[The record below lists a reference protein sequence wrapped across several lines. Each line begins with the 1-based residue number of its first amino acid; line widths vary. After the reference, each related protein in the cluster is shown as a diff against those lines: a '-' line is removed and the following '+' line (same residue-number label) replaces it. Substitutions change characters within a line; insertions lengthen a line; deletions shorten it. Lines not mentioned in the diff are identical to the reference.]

1 MKPIFLIVLLC
12 LSALTGSAQNQPE
25 QNCINGI
32 PVCLPTYTQPNT
44 YIGPGTVIE
53 LNTANQGCLGSGEK
67 NCVWYIIQVSIS
79 GQLSFNITPGNLAN
93 DYDWAVWDITA
104 NGCQDIYNGNPPVAC
119 NYSGAPGVTGLSSA
133 VPLPGTGQFSAS
145 ITVTAGQTLA
155 LNVSNYSET
164 QQSGY
169 LLDFSTST
177 ASVYDTVGPKFLSVY
192 VPCAYVSDS
201 VDLKMNEPVKCSS
214 VQADGSIFYIRTA
227 AGGML
232 PGGIGILSA
241 TPLNCISATALTRD
255 IRIRFTSVLPP
266 GTYRLF
272 PKIGTNGT
280 AIADG
285 CGNTVNTATPPRDS
299 IPFTMVTP
307 VPPEV
312 VFVEPPSCIS
322 AKISW
327 DRKIRCNTVATN
339 GSDFTI
345 TGPSTVNIIRVDKSK
360 CDSLGLVDTLTL
372 YFEESVALPGTYTL
386 GFKTGTDGDGIL
398 DTCGKAAVV
407 PIDFVVSD
415 EGITATITPGVLCE
429 PGYVDLTS
437 ATQLPPS
444 NYTPVCGT
452 TTSGR
457 FMNTNTLNAIV
468 GTGTTISDG
477 GTTYTPLNS
486 YWQNNRTQMIYKA
499 ADLLAGGLVAGRID
513 QLTLDIAS
521 KASTIPYSGYTI
533 KMGCTPLNDLTGGY
547 VDGLPTVYGPVSY
560 TSSVGFNN
568 FPLSNI
574 YEWDGTQNIIVEI
587 CFSNPTYSIGY
598 DQVRYTSNP
607 TTTNTVLHR
616 FDDAGP
622 AGCTYTNTST
632 TNGGNGSA
640 LPNMR
645 FRATTPPVGGYFLRW
660 FPGTG
665 VFDSTAANTRAYV
678 DKDKEFIVQVI
689 DTFQCFRRDTVRVII
704 PPRFPE
710 ANPNNDTSICLGGSA
725 SLMTSGGQT
734 YNWFPSTGLSCTDC
748 PNPIASPEVTTT
760 YFVSIADQYGCADTL
775 TNTVVVNPLP
785 VVRAS
790 ADTFIN
796 WGSTAQLYVFS
807 PGANYFLWTPIN
819 GLNNANSPMPKASPL
834 ETTEY
839 RVEVIDSNY
848 CINYDTVIVSVN
860 KDVTMFVPS
869 AFTPNGDGTNDRFQ
883 VINLAFHKLIE
894 MRVFNRW
901 GQQVCTT
908 TDNRQG
914 WDGTIDGTPQPA
926 GVYQYI
932 IRVALADG
940 NVQIFKGDLT
950 LLR

>member
-1 MKPIFLIVLLC
+1 MKPIFLLFLLC
-12 LSALTGSAQNQPE
+12 LSALAGNAQNRPE
-25 QNCINGI
+25 QNCIDGI
-32 PVCLPTYTQPNT
+32 PVCQSGYSQTNTYT
-44 YIGPGTVIE
+44 GPGTVVE
-53 LNTANQGCLGSGEK
+53 LDATNQGCLGSGER
-67 NCVWYIIQVSIS
+67 NCVWYIIQVSS
-79 GQLSFNITPGNLAN
+79 TGLLSLNITPNILTN
-93 DYDWAVWDITA
+93 DYDFAVWDITA
-104 NGCQDIYNGNPPVAC
+104 NGCQDIYNGTPPIAC
-119 NYSGAPGVTGLSSA
+119 NYSGLSGITGLTTTL
-133 VPLPGTGQFSAS
+133 PLPGAQFSPS
-145 ITVTAGQTLA
+145 IMVTAGQTLA
-155 LNVSNYSET
+155 LNVSNFST
-164 QQSGY
+164 TNQSGY
-169 LLDFSTST
+169 VLDFSNST
-177 ASVYDTVGPKFLSVY
+177 ASIYDTLPPRFASTY
-192 VPCAYVSDS
+192 VRCGYAADS
-201 VDLKMNEPVKCSS
+201 VDVRMTESIKCSS
-214 VQADGSIFYIRTA
+214 IEADGSNFFVVSGA
-227 AGGML
+227 
-232 PGGIGILSA
+232 PGTVVPPGTTVIGA
-241 TPLNCISATALTRD
+241 RGLNCSSPTSLTRI
-255 IRIRFTSVLPP
+255 IRVKFSSILPP
-266 GTYRLF
+266 GTYLL
-272 PKIGTNGT
+272 KSKLGTSGT
-280 AIADG
+280 TLQDPCDNDIATGTKPDSVDFTMISPVAPAIA
-285 CGNTVNTATPPRDS
+285 S
-299 IPFTMVTP
+299 
-307 VPPEV
+307 
-312 VFVEPPSCIS
+312 VEPPACIS
-322 AKISW
+322 ARIVWTRAVK
-327 DRKIRCNTVATN
+327 CATVAVD

-360 CDSLGLVDTLTL
+360 CDSLGLIDTLTL
-372 YFEESVALPGTYTL
+372 YFDKSIALPGNYTL
-386 GFKTGTDGDGIL
+386 GFTTGTDGDGIS
-398 DTCGKAAVV
+398 DTCGTVAVV
-407 PIDFVVSD
+407 PFDFFVSD
-415 EGITATITPGVLCE
+415 EGVTATITPGVLCE
-429 PGYVDLTS
+429 PGYVELTS

-444 NYTPVCGT
+444 NYIPVCGT

-457 FMNTNTLNAIV
+457 FRNTNTLNAIV

-477 GTTYTPLNS
+477 ATTYTPLNS

-521 KASTIPYSGYTI
+521 KGSTIPYNGYTI

-587 CFSNPTYSIGY
+587 CFSNPAFSNGY

-616 FDDAGP
+616 FEDAGP
-622 AGCTYTNTST
+622 AGCTYTNTTT
-632 TNGGNGSA
+632 TNGGNGNA

-665 VFDSTAANTRAYV
+665 VFDSTTANTRAYV
-678 DKDKEFIVQVI
+678 DKDKEFVVQII
-689 DTFQCFRRDTVRVII
+689 DSFQCFRRDTVRVII
-704 PPRFPE
+704 PARFPQ
-710 ANPNNDTSICLGGSA
+710 ANPNNDTSICIGGSA

-734 YNWFPSTGLSCTDC
+734 YNWFPATGLSCTDC

-775 TNTVVVNPLP
+775 TNTVVVNLLP

-819 GLNNANSPMPKASPL
+819 GLNNATSPMPKASPL